1 MHRARSCSRLPI
13 TARDRWPSRLPIVLA
28 LTLAIVGT
36 SAGRGAA
43 AATPSSHDRRARAAA
58 TTTDAGGPLPCDNLD
73 PKQCLF
79 PFPNDYF
86 TVRDPSTATGRRVN
100 FSAEAMPKNV
110 AGIPID
116 PTDWNRN
123 DGFSPGSAILTFV
136 PGLDLERTGAA
147 PQTDLGR
154 SLRPDAPIV
163 LLDTVTHRRVPYW
176 AELDQR
182 TPADQQSLI
191 VRPAINFAEGHHII
205 VALRNLKDQTGTTIG
220 AGPGFRTYRDHVVT
234 DDPIVIHRRPH
245 FDELFTTLGHA
256 GVTRRDLYLA
266 WDFTV
271 ASQRSLSERMLH
283 IRDDAFAS
291 LGVRAPTFQVT
302 QVANNVNAQIAR
314 KVTGT
319 FTVPNYLTGD
329 GSAGNRFHFGT
340 NGLPQRNGS
349 LSASFICIIPS
360 TALRSDGSVRAGR
373 PSLFGHG
380 LLGNN
385 NEVLAGNVEMMANEH
400 DFVYCA
406 TKWIGM
412 SDEDLGNAAAILTDL
427 GRFPTLVDRVQQGFL
442 NTLFLGRLMKAANGF
457 VTNAAFQGSG
467 GQPVIDRRDLFYDG
481 NSQGG
486 IFGGAVTAVAVDWQR
501 AVLGVPAMN
510 FSTLLFRSSDFA
522 TYEQIFDPA
531 YTNPM
536 TRPLAI
542 GIVQMLWDRGEAN
555 GYAQHLTE
563 RPYPGTPRHT
573 VLVHEAFGD
582 FQVANVATEV
592 EARTIGAR
600 AYRPALTPGRSPD
613 RQPLWGIPTIAG
625 FPYRGSALVVWDS
638 GTPAAPTG
646 DVAPHAG
653 SDPHED
659 PRNSAEARNQKSAFL
674 HRGGVV
680 IDVCHHRACTAP
692 HHG

>member
-1 MHRARSCSRLPI
+1 MRNAARPGPRLAPATRSCRQP
-13 TARDRWPSRLPIVLA
+13 RVPIVLA
-28 LTLAIVGT
+28 LALAIVAT
-36 SAGRGAA
+36 MAGRGTASA
-43 AATPSSHDRRARAAA
+43 VPTPDDGHAHAPTVADP
-58 TTTDAGGPLPCDNLD
+58 GGRTPCDSID

-100 FSAEAMPKNV
+100 FSADAMPKDV
-110 AGIPID
+110 TGVPID

-136 PGLDLERTGAA
+136 AGLDLGRTGTA

-163 LLDTVTHRRVPYW
+163 LLDTVTHRRIPYW

-182 TPADQQSLI
+182 APADQQSLI

-205 VALRNLKDQTGTTIG
+205 VALRNLEDQTGTTIG
-220 AGPGFRTYRDHVVT
+220 AGPSFRMYRDHTIT
-234 DDPIVIHRRPH
+234 DDPLVNQRRPH
-245 FDELFTTLGHA
+245 FEELFTTLGRA

-271 ASQRSLSERMLH
+271 ASARSLSERMLH

-291 LGVRAPTFQVT
+291 LGDHAPTFQVT
-302 QVANNVNAQIAR
+302 QVANHVNAQIAR

-329 GSAGNRFHFGT
+329 GNAGSRFNLGP

-349 LSASFICIIPS
+349 QSASFICIIPNA
-360 TALRSDGSVRAGR
+360 TLRGDGTVRPGR
-373 PSLFGHG
+373 PSLYGHG
-380 LLGNN
+380 LLGSNT
-385 NEVLAGNVEMMANEH
+385 EVLAENVEMMANEH
-400 DFVYCA
+400 EFVFCA

-412 SDEDLGNAAAILTDL
+412 SDEDLGNAAAVLKDL

-442 NTLFLGRLMKAANGF
+442 NTLFLGRLMKSANGF
-457 VTNAAFQGSG
+457 VTSTAFQGAG
-467 GQPVIDRRDLFYDG
+467 GQPVIDRRELFYDG

-501 AVLGVPAMN
+501 AVLGVPGMN
-510 FSTLLFRSSDFA
+510 FSTLLSRSSDFA
-522 TYEQIFDPA
+522 AYEQIFDPA
-531 YTNPM
+531 YPDPI

-542 GIVQMLWDRGEAN
+542 DVVQMLWDRGEAN
-555 GYAQHLTE
+555 GYAQHLTDH
-563 RPYPGTPRHT
+563 PYPGTPRHT
-573 VLVHEAFGD
+573 VLLHEAFGD

-600 AYRPALTPGRSPD
+600 VYRPALASGRSLD
-613 RQPLWGIPTIAG
+613 RQPFWGIPTIPR
-625 FPYRGSALVVWDS
+625 FPFSGSALVVWDS
-638 GTPAAPTG
+638 GTAAAPTG
-646 DVAPHAG
+646 DIPPARG

-659 PRNSAEARNQKSAFL
+659 PRNSAAARAQKSAFL
-674 HRGGVV
+674 HRDGVV
-680 IDVCHHRACTAP
+680 IDVCHRRACTAR